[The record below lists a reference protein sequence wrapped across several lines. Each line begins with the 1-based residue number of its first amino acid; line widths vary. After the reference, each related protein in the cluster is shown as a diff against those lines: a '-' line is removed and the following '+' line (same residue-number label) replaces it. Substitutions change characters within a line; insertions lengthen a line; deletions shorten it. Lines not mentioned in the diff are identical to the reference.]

1 MFEKSSLGEQ
11 VAEALKNEILS
22 GRLAPKQRIDIG
34 RYASDWNVSSTPM
47 RDAVKQLEAAGLVEV
62 SPRRGV
68 YVSEI
73 DRQELREIFELRTA
87 LESLAIRSATERIP
101 LAEAERALG
110 LYRTAAEAPDDGDRE
125 QMLREIDALIHDLS
139 IEYCGNTRLVKLLGT
154 LRALI
159 NWSRNTLISHLE
171 RPYAEALPEHIEIA
185 EAVCARD
192 GERAAEAMRT
202 HLENS
207 YNRIATVLDQ
217 RAAVPIDEGIAGA
230 DQQG

>member
-11 VAEALKNEILS
+11 VAEALKDEILS
-22 GRLAPKQRIDIG
+22 GRLAPRQRIDIG
-34 RYASDWNVSSTPM
+34 RYASSWNVSSTPM
-47 RDAVKQLEAAGLVEV
+47 RDAVKRLEAAGLVEV

-68 YVSEI
+68 FVSGI

-87 LESLAIRSATERIP
+87 LESLAIRSATERMP
-101 LAEAERALG
+101 AAEAERALR
-110 LYRTAAEAPDDGDRE
+110 LYRSAEDALDEQDRDRILGD
-125 QMLREIDALIHDLS
+125 IDSLIHDLAV
-139 IEYCGNTRLVKLLGT
+139 EYCGNRRLIELIEN

-159 NWSRNTLISHLE
+159 NWSRSALISHLE

-185 EAVCARD
+185 EALCARD
-192 GERAAEAMRT
+192 GERAAAAMRA

-207 YNRIATVLDQ
+207 YDRIAMVLDE
-217 RAAVPIDEGIAGA
+217 RAAARVDEGIAGA

>member
-11 VAEALKNEILS
+11 VAEALKDEILS

-47 RDAVKQLEAAGLVEV
+47 RDAVKRLEAAGLVEV

-87 LESLAIRSATERIP
+87 LESLAIRSATARMPE
-101 LAEAERALG
+101 AEAERALS
-110 LYRTAAEAPDDGDRE
+110 LYRSANEAPDERDRE
-125 QMLREIDALIHDLS
+125 RILRDIDALIHDLAV
-139 IEYCGNTRLVKLLGT
+139 EYCGNRRLIELIEN

-159 NWSRNTLISHLE
+159 NWSRSTLISHLE

-185 EAVCARD
+185 EALCARD

-207 YNRIATVLDQ
+207 YDRIATVLDE
-217 RAAVPIDEGIAGA
+217 RAAGRVNEGITGA

>member
-101 LAEAERALG
+101 LKRRPSG
-110 LYRTAAEAPDDGDRE
+110 L
-125 QMLREIDALIHDLS
+125 
-139 IEYCGNTRLVKLLGT
+139 
-154 LRALI
+154 
-159 NWSRNTLISHLE
+159 
-171 RPYAEALPEHIEIA
+171 
-185 EAVCARD
+185 
-192 GERAAEAMRT
+192 
-202 HLENS
+202 
-207 YNRIATVLDQ
+207 
-217 RAAVPIDEGIAGA
+217 
-230 DQQG
+230 